1 MKEQEEIIQIDLEDD
16 QTRQNVI
23 KIIHKN
29 KRIKIFGASKLGQ
42 EAYQD
47 LASYADVVGFIDNS
61 EDKMGRFFLDKMTE
75 LPSKDIANDCD
86 LILIASL
93 FAPDIYQQLLQLD
106 IPKEKIKCYKLI
118 DSQIPFLNFFQA
130 PITEYQNYNEITQNP
145 QNSTSWI
152 QQRTLKIHPKY
163 PQF

>member
-1 MKEQEEIIQIDLEDD
+1 MVYNRYLSIINTDPD
-16 QTRQNVI
+16 
-23 KIIHKN
+23 
-29 KRIKIFGASKLGQ
+29 
-42 EAYQD
+42 Y
-47 LASYADVVGFIDNS
+47 
-61 EDKMGRFFLDKMTE
+61 FFLDKMTE

-130 PITEYQNYNEITQNP
+130 PITEY
-145 QNSTSWI
+145 
-152 QQRTLKIHPKY
+152 
-163 PQF
+163 